1 MMTLVGFV
9 EVFERI
15 GSAGVAD
22 WALVGFAAGVLVGFA
37 AGVLVGAVDYWAKK

>member
-9 EVFERI
+9 EVFGMI
-15 GSAGVAD
+15 GLAGVAD

-37 AGVLVGAVDYWAKK
+37 AWVLVGAVDYWVKK